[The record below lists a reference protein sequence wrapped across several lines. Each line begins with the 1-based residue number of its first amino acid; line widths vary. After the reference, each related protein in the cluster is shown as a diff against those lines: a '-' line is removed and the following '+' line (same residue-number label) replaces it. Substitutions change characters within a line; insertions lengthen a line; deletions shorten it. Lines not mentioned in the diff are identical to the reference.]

1 MNRNILEIQGLIF
14 DIKKYAIH
22 DGPGIRTTVFLK
34 GCPLECWW
42 CHNPEGRSEQP
53 EVVSIRQNGESSA
66 REEKIG
72 RLISVAELM
81 KEVEKDR
88 VFYDQSDGG
97 VTFSGGEPM
106 AQIDF
111 LSAALAACRDA
122 GLSAAVDTCGYA
134 PVEDF
139 EKIYEL
145 VDLFLL
151 DLKLADDNLHQKY
164 TGVSNGLIL
173 DNLSFLSEKGNKV
186 RLRIPM
192 VPGITDTKENING
205 ILAYILPM
213 KNIRHISLLSYNKL
227 SEDKI
232 RRFGMMDKLGRL
244 EVQDQEMI
252 RETVELFEN
261 HGYIVKVGG

>member
-1 MNRNILEIQGLIF
+1 MNKRNFDIQGLIF

-53 EVVSIRQNGESSA
+53 EVVSIKQNGKPSA
-66 REEKIG
+66 KEEKIG

-88 VFYDQSDGG
+88 VFYDQSGGG

-106 AQIDF
+106 MQPDF
-111 LSAALAACRDA
+111 LAAALAACRDA
-122 GLSAAVDTCGYA
+122 GLSAAVDSCGYA

-139 EKIYEL
+139 DRIYEL
-145 VDLFLL
+145 VDLILY
-151 DLKLADDNLHQKY
+151 DLKLADDELHKKY

-173 DNLSFLSEKGNKV
+173 NNLTFLSEKGNKV

-192 VPGITDTKENING
+192 VPGITDTMENIKG
-205 ILAYILPM
+205 ILAYILPI
-213 KNIRHISLLSYNKL
+213 KNIKHISLLSYNKL

-244 EVQDQEMI
+244 EIQDQEKI
-252 RETVELFEN
+252 RETVMLFEN